1 VNVSPIFALAGLIT
15 IGLLVPRLT
24 SIPWP
29 RVPSLDLLVA
39 AGGALVALGFVLG
52 PGIDFLDRPTLAAL
66 APVTA
71 LAIGWIGAGF
81 GARFEWR
88 YLRRIPRSA
97 WLLAALSSAAALTTV
112 AFAAWVATRFIP
124 GLGAAWTP
132 RVPAILTLGALAA
145 ATGPGAVALVLRIAG
160 VPPRAARAVVLAAT
174 LETACAVVA
183 MSVPLALHR
192 RGGAVIAWL
201 AWIALALGSGALVG
215 MVFVW
220 LARTRVELSRA
231 ELTFVVVIT
240 LFFAAG
246 MGSATGV
253 SPFVTCFL
261 AAALIVNVSP
271 RRHAVRGVLTE
282 AERPIYAVL
291 LLVAG
296 ALLALPTAWILPAA
310 LVLWGVRAAAKWAAV
325 RFARE
330 AGGPFDGARGSRN
343 MGLATIAQGG
353 AVVALGVSY
362 ALLYGGGALLATVV
376 LLVAMSQLSA
386 PGLLALALRA
396 ESPEPAL
403 TQATAPP
410 ELSANVPVE
419 WPR

>member
-1 VNVSPIFALAGLIT
+1 MNASPIFALAGLIT

-29 RVPSLDLLVA
+29 RLASLDLLVA
-39 AGGALVALGFVLG
+39 AGSPVVALGFVLG

-97 WLLAALSSAAALTTV
+97 WLLAALSSAAALTAV
-112 AFAAWVATRFIP
+112 ALTAWVATRFVP
-124 GLGAAWTP
+124 GLAAAWTP

-145 ATGPGAVALVLRIAG
+145 AAGPGAVALVLRITG

-192 RGGAVIAWL
+192 RSGAVIAWL
-201 AWIALALGSGALVG
+201 AWVALALGSGALAG
-215 MVFVW
+215 MLFVW
-220 LARTRVELSRA
+220 LKRGRA
-231 ELTFVVVIT
+231 ELTRAELTLVVLIT
-240 LFFAAG
+240 LLFAAG
-246 MGSATGV
+246 IGSAAGV

-261 AAALIVNVSP
+261 ASALIVNVSP
-271 RRHAVRGVLTE
+271 RRHAVRGVLAE
-282 AERPIYAVL
+282 AERPIHAVL
-291 LLVAG
+291 FLVAG
-296 ALLALPTAWILPAA
+296 ALLAVPTAWIPLAA
-310 LVLWGVRAAAKWAAV
+310 LGLWGVRAAAKWAAV
-325 RFARE
+325 RFAR
-330 AGGPFDGARGSRN
+330 GPFDGARGSRN

-362 ALLYGGGALLATVV
+362 ALVYGGGALLATIV
-376 LLVAMSQLSA
+376 LLVATSQLSA

-410 ELSANVPVE
+410 DLSANVPVE

>member
-1 VNVSPIFALAGLIT
+1 MNASPIFALAGLIT

-29 RVPSLDLLVA
+29 RFASLDLLVA
-39 AGGALVALGFVLG
+39 AGGPLVALGFVLG

-97 WLLAALSSAAALTTV
+97 WLLAALSSAAALIAV
-112 AFAAWVATRFIP
+112 ALTAWVATRFVP
-124 GLGAAWTP
+124 GLAAAWTP

-145 ATGPGAVALVLRIAG
+145 AAGPGAVALVLRITG

-183 MSVPLALHR
+183 LSVPLALHR
-192 RGGAVIAWL
+192 RSGAVIAWL
-201 AWIALALGSGALVG
+201 ALAVGSGGLTG
-215 MVFVW
+215 MLFVW
-220 LARTRVELSRA
+220 LKRGRAALSRA
-231 ELTFVVVIT
+231 ELTLVVLIT
-240 LFFAAG
+240 LLFAAG
-246 MGSATGV
+246 IGSAAGV
-253 SPFVTCFL
+253 SPFVTCCL
-261 AAALIVNVSP
+261 ASALIVNVSA
-271 RRHAVRGVLTE
+271 RRHAVRGVLAE
-282 AERPIYAVL
+282 AERPIHAVL
-291 LLVAG
+291 FLVAG
-296 ALLALPTAWILPAA
+296 ALLAFPTAWIPLAA
-310 LVLWGVRAAAKWAAV
+310 LGLWGVRAAAKWAAV
-325 RFARE
+325 RFAR
-330 AGGPFDGARGSRN
+330 GPFDGARGSRN

-362 ALLYGGGALLATVV
+362 ALLYGGGALLATIV
-376 LLVAMSQLSA
+376 LLVATSQLSA

>member
-1 VNVSPIFALAGLIT
+1 MNVSPIFALAGLIT
-15 IGLLVPRLT
+15 IGLVVPRLT

-39 AGGALVALGFVLG
+39 AGGPLVALGFVLG

-112 AFAAWVATRFIP
+112 AFAAWVATRFVP
-124 GLGAAWTP
+124 GLAAAWTP

-145 ATGPGAVALVLRIAG
+145 AAGPGAVTLVLHITG
-160 VPPRAARAVVLAAT
+160 VPPRAARAIVLAAT

-183 MSVPLALHR
+183 MSVPLALQR
-192 RGGAVIAWL
+192 RGGAAIAWL
-201 AWIALALGSGALVG
+201 AWIALAIGSGALGG
-215 MVFVW
+215 MLFVW
-220 LARTRVELSRA
+220 LTRTRAELSRA
-231 ELTFVVVIT
+231 DLTFVVVIT
-240 LFFAAG
+240 LLFAAG
-246 MGSATGV
+246 IGSATGV

-271 RRHAVRGVLTE
+271 RRHAVRGVLAK
-282 AERPIYAVL
+282 AERPIYALL

-296 ALLALPTAWILPAA
+296 TLFALPTLWILLAA
-310 LVLWGVRAAAKWAAV
+310 LVLWGMRAVAKWAAV
-325 RFARE
+325 RFAR
-330 AGGPFDGARGSRN
+330 GPFDGARGSRN

-362 ALLYGGGALLATVV
+362 TLLYGGGALLATVV

>member
-39 AGGALVALGFVLG
+39 AGGPLVALGFVLG

-66 APVTA
+66 GPVTA

-88 YLRRIPRSA
+88 YLRRLPRSA
-97 WLLAALSSAAALTTV
+97 WLLAALSSAAALTSV
-112 AFAAWVATRFIP
+112 AFAAWVATRFVP
-124 GLGAAWTP
+124 GLAAAWTP

-145 ATGPGAVALVLRIAG
+145 AAGPGAVALVLRIAG

-192 RGGAVIAWL
+192 RGGAAIAWL
-201 AWIALALGSGALVG
+201 AWIALAIGSGALVG
-215 MVFVW
+215 MLFVW
-220 LARTRVELSRA
+220 LTPTRAELTRA
-231 ELTFVVVIT
+231 ELTFVVLIT
-240 LFFAAG
+240 LLFAAG
-246 MGSATGV
+246 IGSATGV
-253 SPFVTCFL
+253 SPFGTCFL
-261 AAALIVNVSP
+261 ASALIVNVSP
-271 RRHAVRGVLTE
+271 RRHAVRGVLAE
-282 AERPIYAVL
+282 AERPIYGLL

-296 ALLALPTAWILPAA
+296 TLLALPTLWIVLAA
-310 LVLWGVRAAAKWAAV
+310 LVLWGVRAVAKWAAV
-325 RFARE
+325 RFAR
-330 AGGPFDGARGSRN
+330 GRFDGARGPRN

-362 ALLYGGGALLATVV
+362 TLLYGGGALLATIV
-376 LLVAMSQLSA
+376 LLVAASQLSA

-403 TQATAPP
+403 TPVTAPP